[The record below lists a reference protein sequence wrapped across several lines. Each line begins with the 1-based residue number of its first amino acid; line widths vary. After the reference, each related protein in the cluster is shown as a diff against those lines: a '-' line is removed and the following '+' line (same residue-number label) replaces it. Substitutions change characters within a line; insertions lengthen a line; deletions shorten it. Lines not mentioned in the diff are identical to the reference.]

1 MPGGKLDKIKETTM
15 TPTTTPPAVQVSV
28 LSWAPPIVQGLVRDL
43 RVRWALEEAGW
54 PYSENVVNQADQ
66 ASAKYREL
74 QPFGQVPA
82 IQCDG
87 LKLFES
93 GAIVHYIAERSPAL
107 MPEDP
112 DARSQV
118 TAWIFGALNSIEPPV
133 MMFNVLDM
141 IYQGPK
147 GEDYNGLR
155 AWVVGWVESRLDVLA
170 GVLEG
175 KEYVLGR
182 FTAADVLLATVL
194 RILRDTDF
202 VKKRAVL
209 DAYQRRCEARPAFQK
224 ALQDHMEN
232 FAKHAPKNT
241 APA

>member
-1 MPGGKLDKIKETTM
+1 MM
-15 TPTTTPPAVQVSV
+15 TATAQQAIHVSV
-28 LSWAPPIVQGLVRDL
+28 LRWAPPIVHGLVRDL

-54 PYSENVVNQADQ
+54 PYSEDIVSQAEQ

-82 IQCDG
+82 MQCDD

-107 MPEDP
+107 MPD
-112 DARSQV
+112 DADGRSQV
-118 TAWIFGALNSIEPPV
+118 TMWMFGALNSVEPPV
-133 MMFNVLDM
+133 MMLNILDM

-147 GEDYNGLR
+147 GDDYKGLR
-155 AWVVGWVESRLDVLA
+155 AWVAGWVESRLDVLA

-175 KEYVLGR
+175 KDYLLGR
-182 FTAADVLLATVL
+182 FTAADVLLTTVL

-202 VKKRAVL
+202 VEKRPVL
-209 DAYQRRCEARPAFQK
+209 AAYQQRCEARPAFQK
-224 ALQDHMEN
+224 ALHDHLAN
-232 FAKHAPKNT
+232 FARHAPGH
-241 APA
+241 

>member
-1 MPGGKLDKIKETTM
+1 METAM
-15 TPTTTPPAVQVSV
+15 TTTTITPRAVQVSV
-28 LSWAPPIVQGLVRDL
+28 LGWVPPIIQGLVRDL

-54 PYSENVVNQADQ
+54 PYDENVVSRENLP
-66 ASAKYREL
+66 SATYREL

-82 IQCDG
+82 MQCDG
-87 LKLFES
+87 LNLFES
-93 GAIVHYIAERSPAL
+93 GAIVHHIAERSPAL

-112 DARSQV
+112 AARSQV
-118 TAWIFGALNSIEPPV
+118 TVWMFAALNSIEPPI
-133 MMFNVLDM
+133 MMFNILDM

-147 GEDYNGLR
+147 GADYNGIR
-155 AWVVGWVESRLDVLA
+155 AWVASWVESRLDVLA

-175 KEYVLGR
+175 KEYVLSR
-182 FTAADVLLATVL
+182 FSAADVLLTTVL

-224 ALQDHMEN
+224 ALQDHLAT
-232 FAKHAPKNT
+232 FAKHAPRL
-241 APA
+241 

>member
-1 MPGGKLDKIKETTM
+1 M
-15 TPTTTPPAVQVSV
+15 TTTTTTAAPSAVQVSV
-28 LSWAPPIVQGLVRDL
+28 LGWAPPIVQGLVRDL

-54 PYSENVVNQADQ
+54 PYSENVVNPADQ

-82 IQCDG
+82 MQCDG

-93 GAIVHYIAERSPAL
+93 GAIVHHIAERSPAL
-107 MPEDP
+107 MPDDP
-112 DARSQV
+112 AARSQV
-118 TAWIFGALNSIEPPV
+118 TAWMFGALNSIEPPI
-133 MMFNVLDM
+133 MMLNILDM

-147 GEDYNGLR
+147 GDEYDGIR
-155 AWVVGWVESRLDVLA
+155 AWVAGWVESRLDILA

-182 FTAADVLLATVL
+182 FSAADVLLTTVL

-202 VKKRAVL
+202 VEKRAVL
-209 DAYQRRCEARPAFQK
+209 DAYRRRCEARPAFQK
-224 ALQDHMEN
+224 ALRDHLAN
-232 FAKHAPKNT
+232 FAKHAPKN
-241 APA
+241 

>member
-1 MPGGKLDKIKETTM
+1 M
-15 TPTTTPPAVQVSV
+15 TTPQAIQVSV
-28 LSWAPPIVQGLVRDL
+28 LDWAPPIVHGLVRDL

-54 PYSENVVNQADQ
+54 PYSEHVVNQAEQ
-66 ASAKYREL
+66 ASANYREL

-82 IQCDG
+82 MQCDG

-112 DARSQV
+112 AARSQV
-118 TAWIFGALNSIEPPV
+118 TVWMFGALNSMEPPI
-133 MMFNVLDM
+133 MMLNVLDM

-147 GEDYNGLR
+147 GDEYKGLR
-155 AWVVGWVESRLDVLA
+155 AWVAGWVESRLDALG

-182 FTAADVLLATVL
+182 FTAADVLLTTVL
-194 RILRDTDF
+194 RILRDTDY
-202 VKKRAVL
+202 VTKRSVL
-209 DAYQRRCEARPAFQK
+209 DAYQRRCEARPAFKK
-224 ALQDHMEN
+224 ALKDHMAN
-232 FAKHAPKNT
+232 FEKHAPKT
-241 APA
+241 

>member
-1 MPGGKLDKIKETTM
+1 M
-15 TPTTTPPAVQVSV
+15 TTPSTIPHAIEVSV
-28 LSWAPPIVQGLVRDL
+28 LAWAPPIVHGLVRDL

-54 PYSENVVNQADQ
+54 PYSENAINQADQ

-82 IQCDG
+82 MQCDG

-93 GAIVHYIAERSPAL
+93 GAIVHYIAERSAALTPQDPAG
-107 MPEDP
+107 
-112 DARSQV
+112 RSRV
-118 TAWIFGALNSIEPPV
+118 TAWMFGALNSIEPPI
-133 MMFNVLDM
+133 MMLNVLDM

-147 GEDYNGLR
+147 GAEYDGLR
-155 AWVVGWVESRLDVLA
+155 AWVAGWVESRLDVLA

-175 KEYVLGR
+175 NEYVLGH
-182 FTAADVLLATVL
+182 FSAADVLLTTVL

-209 DAYQRRCEARPAFQK
+209 AAYQQRCEARPAFQK
-224 ALQDHMEN
+224 ALRDHMES
-232 FAKHAPKNT
+232 FAEHAPKK
-241 APA
+241 